1 MSAARIYVIGA
12 GFAGRAIAG
21 EIRTKGVLGRVVAFL
36 DDDPAKIGTA
46 IDGIPVLGPI
56 TEVVSLVEKTPA
68 DEALIAIPSASRED
82 LRRLHATLR
91 QAQFD
96 RIRILPTV
104 SQIVADEAHFIQTR
118 QIDPQDLLGRT
129 PVNINLREA
138 LSYLRG
144 RRVLI
149 TGAGGSI
156 GSELARQLLSGG
168 AERVYLLG
176 HGENSIYE
184 IDAELRLLQEEGV
197 GDGATVVPIVGDL
210 TDRSWVH
217 FILRRLKA
225 DVVFHTAAYKH
236 VPMMEANPVAAIQN
250 NVFGT
255 AHLIDAAR
263 AAGTGRLVLIS
274 TDKAVSPTNMY
285 GVSKHLAESLFLMGT
300 GIGGTS
306 SPGATDAMVVRFGN
320 VLGSRGSIL
329 PLFRRQ
335 IEKGGPVTVT
345 DPRATRYFMTIP
357 EAVSLVLQTAGVGDD
372 GQLYVLDMGEPINI
386 RELAEQMIRFYG
398 YTPETDIPIREI
410 GLRPGEKLTERLFA
424 DGESPE
430 DQPSERILRVHRTA
444 TAAAMGPRDSQSLH
458 RVLEALAPI
467 CFFDQSR
474 PAEYRNRWRLRE
486 ILTPFYPDLR
496 APAGEPEY

>member
-1 MSAARIYVIGA
+1 MSGSRIYVIGA
-12 GFAGRAIAG
+12 GFAGQAIAR
-21 EIRTKGVLGRVVAFL
+21 EIREKGVIGRVVAFL
-36 DDDPAKIGTA
+36 DDDPAKIGTRLE
-46 IDGIPVLGPI
+46 GVPVLGPI
-56 TEVVSLVEKTPA
+56 DQVVALVEKTPA

-82 LRRLHATLR
+82 LRRLHTTLR
-91 QAQFD
+91 RADFD

-104 SQIVADEAHFIQTR
+104 SQIVGDEAHFIQTR
-118 QIDPQDLLGRT
+118 RIDPQDLLGRT
-129 PVNINLREA
+129 PVNINLRKA

-168 AERVYLLG
+168 AERVYLMG

-197 GDGATVVPIVGDL
+197 GDSATVVPIIGDL
-210 TDRSWVH
+210 TDREYLH

-225 DVVFHTAAYKH
+225 DVVFHAAAYKH

-255 AHLIDAAR
+255 RNLLDAAE

-274 TDKAVSPTNMY
+274 TDKAVGPSNVY
-285 GVSKHLAESLFLMGT
+285 GVSKNLAEQLFLRRT
-300 GIGGTS
+300 RRTS
-306 SPGATDAMVVRFGN
+306 ATAGMVVRFGN

-345 DPRATRYFMTIP
+345 DSRATRYFMTIP
-357 EAVSLVLQTAGVGDD
+357 EAVSLVLQTAGVGDA

-386 RELAEQMIRFYG
+386 RDLAEQMIRFYG
-398 YTPETDIPIREI
+398 YTPDTDIPIREI
-410 GLRPGEKLTERLFA
+410 GLRPGEKLTESLFD
-424 DGESPE
+424 DGETTG
-430 DQPSERILRVHRTA
+430 DQPSERIFRVERDPAGRTR
-444 TAAAMGPRDSQSLH
+444 GPASDEDLDSLLDQ
-458 RVLEALAPI
+458 LAPV

-474 PAEYRNRWRLRE
+474 PAEYRNRWRLRS
-486 ILTPFYPDLR
+486 ILTPYYPDLL
-496 APAGEPEY
+496 APEGEPEY